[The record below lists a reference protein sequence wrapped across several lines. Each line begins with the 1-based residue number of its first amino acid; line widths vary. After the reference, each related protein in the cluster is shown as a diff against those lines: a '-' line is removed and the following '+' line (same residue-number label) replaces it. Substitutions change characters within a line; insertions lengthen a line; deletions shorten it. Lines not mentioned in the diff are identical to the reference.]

1 MPIGNLVMIFE
12 DDPRSTA
19 QRLRTLANL
28 VADYGCGDDHFL
40 CELADRIQWV
50 GEPAFLGI
58 ARQRMKQVLTKGY
71 DAAHDDEHDR
81 GELALAAAC
90 YALAVTD
97 CTDQSLIYAT
107 IWPFEQRFWK
117 PKGKRHNL
125 EVAAA
130 LIVAE
135 LARLQRK
142 DERVDK

>member
-1 MPIGNLVMIFE
+1 MIFK

-19 QRLRTLANL
+19 ERLRKLADTLP
-28 VADYGCGDDHFL
+28 DHEHFL
-40 CELADRIQWV
+40 CELADRIQWI

-58 ARQRMKQVLTKGY
+58 ARQRMKQTLSKGY
-71 DAAHDDEHDR
+71 DAAHDDQHTR

-90 YALAVTD
+90 YAITTND
-97 CTDQSLIYAT
+97 ISDKHLIKAT
-107 IWPFEQRFWK
+107 IWPFEREFWR
-117 PKGKRHNL
+117 PKGTRHNL

-142 DERVDK
+142 DEREET